1 MDKFPWCFMVIFV
14 NFGYGG
20 AMFYLY
26 EKTCAPAVSLQDG
39 LKFFTQLILG
49 MLFLCFITQ
58 VINIFL
64 PIHSFFAYFFLTLG
78 IIFCLY
84 FCKDFFRDK
93 IFLTAAL
100 LAFCY
105 NRTP

>member
-1 MDKFPWCFMVIFV
+1 MEWIITNGQIAFV
-14 NFGYGG
+14 LLLWILATFGYGG

-39 LKFFTQLILG
+39 LKFFTLLILG

-64 PIHSFFAYFFLTLG
+64 PIHSFFAYFFLDR
-78 IIFCLY
+78 
-84 FCKDFFRDK
+84 KSVV
-93 IFLTAAL
+93 
-100 LAFCY
+100 
-105 NRTP
+105 